1 MDQRAK
7 PNICKACIFNKQC
20 PDSTTNT
27 HRCQADSPQG
37 TINQIYTIRA

>member
-1 MDQRAK
+1 MDQKAK
-7 PNICKACIFNKQC
+7 PNICKAKQL

-37 TINQIYTIRA
+37 TSNQIYTIHA